1 MGVPS
6 ILAVMKVPSRGLGWP
21 SWIGVVA
28 EDLDAQ
34 RRFYRDVLGFAE
46 LASGP
51 GWVHFD
57 FGNGNL
63 FEVIQRR
70 NVPEY
75 DGVRCQVGYTVED
88 IEASRAKLV
97 ERGVQIVSE
106 IKGDAETDGR
116 WCYFRDPE
124 GNVFELKERRRR

>member
-1 MGVPS
+1 MTAKSG
-6 ILAVMKVPSRGLGWP
+6 GLGWP

-28 EDLDAQ
+28 EDLEVQ

-51 GWVHFD
+51 GWAHFD

-63 FEVIQRR
+63 FEIIQRSDR
-70 NVPEY
+70 PEY
-75 DGVRCQVGYTVED
+75 DGVRCQVGYTVDD
-88 IEASRAKLV
+88 IEASRIRLI
-97 ERGVQIVSE
+97 ELGVRIVSE
-106 IKGDAETDGR
+106 IKGDAKIDGR

-124 GNVFELKERRRR
+124 GNVFELKERRRG